1 MVTDKE
7 KMEAQQR
14 SRLAE
19 LKPLAEKHGWGKA
32 GTKTLE
38 ELACE
43 IDEGETVLNRF
54 EFDGGLCRNV
64 RVLRIIVLS
73 HDQERQLR
81 EAFQLW
87 KDGRWRSRS
96 DMFGSVSEKLRF
108 DENPAEAVDRALM
121 EELGLAHGP
130 SQRFEIMVSE
140 RTEESGSYPG
150 LMCHF
155 EFHDWIVVLD
165 EDLMAEQYV
174 EEGERKN
181 TYFDWEPAT
190 TSVAIEIKPA
200 V

>member
-1 MVTDKE
+1 MPTDRE
-7 KMEAQQR
+7 KAAAQQR

-19 LKPLAEKHGWGKA
+19 LKPLAEKHGWGKS
-32 GTKTLE
+32 GTKSLE

-43 IDEGETVLNRF
+43 IDEGETFLMRDDLGNMSRH
-54 EFDGGLCRNV
+54 V

-81 EAFQLW
+81 ETFQLW

-96 DMFGSVSEKLRF
+96 EMFGSVSEKLRF

-121 EELGLAHGP
+121 EELGLPHGP

-140 RTEESGSYPG
+140 RTGESSSYPG

-155 EFHDWIVVLD
+155 EFHDWLVVLD
-165 EDLMAEQYV
+165 EDLMAEQYKEV
-174 EEGERKN
+174 GSRKT

-190 TSVAIEIKPA
+190 TSVAIEIQPA
-200 V
+200 T